1 MFIYVFTALVWV
13 SSTAKHRSFTINSST
28 RDKMSVLKSSE
39 MLSFRIFYEKNGIEA
54 FVVSVGLEPH
64 KLFKIV
70 ISNGHILINAKHV
83 FYNKTLWINKLSHHG
98 RAYTTLQIKQ
108 AKGDWRVN

>member
-1 MFIYVFTALVWV
+1 MFIYVFTAHVWA

-39 MLSFRIFYEKNGIEA
+39 IISFRIFYYKNGIDA
-54 FVVSVGLEPH
+54 FVVSMGLRPH

-70 ISNGHILINAKHV
+70 INNGHSLINAKHV
-83 FYNKTLWINKLSHHG
+83 FYNKTL
-98 RAYTTLQIKQ
+98 
-108 AKGDWRVN
+108 